1 MQLNER
7 EGKAKASIRGA
18 AVRVEFTLKATWEP
32 RL

>member
-7 EGKAKASIRGA
+7 EGKAKASIRSA
-18 AVRVEFTLKATWEP
+18 AVRVELKATWEP